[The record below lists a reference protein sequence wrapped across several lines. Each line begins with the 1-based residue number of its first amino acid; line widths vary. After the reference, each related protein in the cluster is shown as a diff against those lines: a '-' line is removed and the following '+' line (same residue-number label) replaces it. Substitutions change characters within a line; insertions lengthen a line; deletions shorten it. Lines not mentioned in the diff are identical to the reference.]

1 MRCYLHILLVG
12 FSILLLSTGCSSD
25 DGEMET
31 PIRGSITIADSVNSS
46 GDFSGTN
53 LVIVKK
59 DSAAAAADTLFD
71 ASTNKEGAFSGMVGF
86 PRRGQYSM
94 RISRKGQLLGQTGII
109 LAENDS
115 INITGELPGL
125 RQTLKIHS
133 KEHDAL
139 STYNRVEQNFQRV
152 TAFARA
158 GKLKG
163 DSLATELKKWPD
175 LFWQVYEENPR
186 SVAGGLAARRS
197 IDLLSQWDP
206 EAMMQKV
213 RQIQQDDDLVMLA
226 AVHGKNYLA
235 QSQGLDYSLAYL
247 DTLKNQTQSQ
257 QSLMRIDMERIN
269 LMYDSARI
277 EQAREALESFK
288 NTYDEDQFAGEWAV
302 SMTYDLEYLSPGDA
316 IPEFSFMY
324 NGNEVSR
331 EKLKG
336 TPYLLEVTPLANQL
350 YMQQYDRTVVIYNIY
365 KNYNFEIVTIPLD
378 TSQVTVNAFFNERMQ
393 PWPVAPVSA
402 FNEDT
407 LIKTFNI
414 KNVPVRYLVDEE
426 GRIARR
432 YIGRE
437 YTDII
442 QGIQQIMNTN

>member
-1 MRCYLHILLVG
+1 M
-12 FSILLLSTGCSSD
+12 
-25 DGEMET
+25 
-31 PIRGSITIADSVNSS
+31 
-46 GDFSGTN
+46 
-53 LVIVKK
+53 
-59 DSAAAAADTLFD
+59 
-71 ASTNKEGAFSGMVGF
+71 
-86 PRRGQYSM
+86 
-94 RISRKGQLLGQTGII
+94 
-109 LAENDS
+109 
-115 INITGELPGL
+115 
-125 RQTLKIHS
+125 
-133 KEHDAL
+133 
-139 STYNRVEQNFQRV
+139 
-152 TAFARA
+152 
-158 GKLKG
+158 
-163 DSLATELKKWPD
+163 
-175 LFWQVYEENPR
+175 
-186 SVAGGLAARRS
+186 
-197 IDLLSQWDP
+197 
-206 EAMMQKV
+206 
-213 RQIQQDDDLVMLA
+213 
-226 AVHGKNYLA
+226 A

-288 NTYDEDQFAGEWAV
+288 NTYGEDQFAGEWAV